1 MPSAGNNAFGR
12 EQLLVD
18 RLADPVAL
26 SPITHVRI
34 PLTILNGFR
43 PETCRFGVLAVVIVQ
58 FGYRWRARTRTLKA
72 ACQKRRCGPQT
83 MPTTGSCEEWRA
95 NNRQARSDSSS
106 TRVTNF
112 PIASETLRAYR
123 NHIGPKAAGSV
134 TSTNGRPRGWIGIDR
149 LDRDR

>member
-72 ACQKRRCGPQT
+72 AVKNAGAAP
-83 MPTTGSCEEWRA
+83 
-95 NNRQARSDSSS
+95 NNAD
-106 TRVTNF
+106 
-112 PIASETLRAYR
+112 
-123 NHIGPKAAGSV
+123 
-134 TSTNGRPRGWIGIDR
+134 DR
-149 LDRDR
+149 EL